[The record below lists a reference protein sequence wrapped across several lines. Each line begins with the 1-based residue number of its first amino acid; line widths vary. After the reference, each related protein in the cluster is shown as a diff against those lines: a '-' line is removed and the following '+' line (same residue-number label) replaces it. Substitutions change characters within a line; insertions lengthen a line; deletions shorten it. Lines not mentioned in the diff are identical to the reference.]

1 MYIWTA
7 PGHWFVIRDK
17 DGIDPRAITLR
28 ELTEL
33 DQDSYERVM
42 VLSGLCRSSA
52 KGLEV
57 IKKEWD
63 GMLKEFSDGATYIHC
78 FIPVKAMVVK
88 LGAKNAYGYDS
99 AKLQLKELK
108 QKPRIQQLLILRS
121 ELRNT
126 LSFHTE

>member
-1 MYIWTA
+1 M
-7 PGHWFVIRDK
+7 
-17 DGIDPRAITLR
+17 R

-63 GMLKEFSDGATYIHC
+63 DMLKEFAYGATYIHC
-78 FIPVKAMVVK
+78 FISVKAMVVK

-99 AKLQLKELK
+99 AKQQLKG
-108 QKPRIQQLLILRS
+108 
-121 ELRNT
+121 
-126 LSFHTE
+126 